1 MKKQFSSAAQ
11 AARLAKVLSIDEMPF
26 GSRSDRWWDEF
37 WHYFNLYKTK
47 HIKGAMS
54 KNEDRN

>member
-37 WHYFNLYKTK
+37 WHYYNLYKVR
-47 HIKGAMS
+47 HIKGVTA
-54 KNEDRN
+54 KNENFN